1 MDKRKHSQWAAA
13 GLVSLAAVGF
23 CTVAGAFDLGDLQ
36 HQLAGALGGAAS
48 KTAPQIQPPA
58 SVGGTGSSSSSS
70 ASAAALA
77 ALSAGE
83 AGQGLKAALSRGVD
97 SAVGT
102 LGRADGFY
110 GSPKWRIPL
119 PPALDRA
126 SGLMRMA
133 GMGQQADALD
143 LAINRAAEAAVPQA
157 RTLLVDA
164 VRSMSIA
171 DAKGILTGGNEAAT
185 AYFRRKTEAPLTRK
199 FMPIVKQATAR
210 VGLAQIYDRYA
221 GQAAQFGLVKAD
233 QANIDG
239 YVTQQA
245 LDRLYQAIGEEERA
259 IRADPAGAGSALI
272 SKVFGALRGS

>member
-1 MDKRKHSQWAAA
+1 MNKRKHFQWAAA
-13 GLVSLAAVGF
+13 GVVILAAGS

-48 KTAPQIQPPA
+48 KPVPQIQPPA
-58 SVGGTGSSSSSS
+58 PVDGTSRGSS

-83 AGQGLKAALSRGVD
+83 VGQGLKAALSRGVD

-119 PPALDRA
+119 PPALDKA

-157 RTLLVDA
+157 KTLLVDA
-164 VRSMSIA
+164 VKSMSIA
-171 DAKGILTGGNEAAT
+171 DAKGILTGGDEAAT
-185 AYFRRKTEAPLTRK
+185 AYFRRKTEAPLARK
-199 FMPIVKQATAR
+199 FMPIVKQATAQ
-210 VGLAQIYDRYA
+210 VGLAQTYDRYA

-233 QANIDG
+233 QANIDS
-239 YVTQQA
+239 YVTRQA

-259 IRADPAGAGSALI
+259 IRTDPAGTGSALI
-272 SKVFGALRGS
+272 GKVFGALRGS